1 MGNEARLR
9 ELWAA
14 PELAQLP
21 PLLAALDALA
31 LMLRAQHP
39 TLDDPWTATDP
50 ASLLEAR
57 ALITVIATARRQL
70 VAYRRAVHR
79 ALRVPYCDADD
90 LPF

>member
-1 MGNEARLR
+1 MRD
-9 ELWAA
+9 LWAA

-31 LMLRAQHP
+31 IMLRAQHP
-39 TLDDPWTATDP
+39 TLDHEWTATDP

-57 ALITVIATARRQL
+57 ALIAVIASARTQL
-70 VAYRRAVHR
+70 VAYRRTVGR
-79 ALRVPYCDADD
+79 ALRNPLSDSDD

>member
-1 MGNEARLR
+1 VNDSRLR

-31 LMLRAQHP
+31 TMLRAQHP
-39 TLDDPWTATDP
+39 TLDHEWTATDP
-50 ASLLEAR
+50 PSLLEAR
-57 ALITVIATARRQL
+57 ALVAVIATTRNQL
-70 VAYRRAVHR
+70 IAYRRAVAR
-79 ALRVPYCDADD
+79 ALRNPCADGDD

>member
-1 MGNEARLR
+1 VNDARLR

-21 PLLAALDALA
+21 PLLAAFNALA
-31 LMLRAQHP
+31 AMLRAQHP
-39 TLDDPWTATDP
+39 TLDHEWTATDP

-57 ALITVIATARRQL
+57 ALVAVIATTRAQL
-70 VAYRRAVHR
+70 VAYRRAVGR
-79 ALRVPYCDADD
+79 ALRDPDGNGDD

>member
-1 MGNEARLR
+1 VNDARLR

-21 PLLAALDALA
+21 PLLAGLDALA
-31 LMLRAQHP
+31 IMLRAQHP
-39 TLDDPWTATDP
+39 TLDHEWTAADP

-57 ALITVIATARRQL
+57 ALIAVIASTRRRL
-70 VAYRRAVHR
+70 VAYRRAVGR
-79 ALRVPYCDADD
+79 ALRDPYCDGDD

>member
-1 MGNEARLR
+1 MNRSRLR

-21 PLLAALDALA
+21 PLLAGLDALA
-31 LMLRAQHP
+31 IMLRAQHP
-39 TLDDPWTATDP
+39 TLDHEWTSTDP

-57 ALITVIATARRQL
+57 ALVATIASARSQL
-70 VAYRRAVHR
+70 VAYRRAVGR
-79 ALRVPYCDADD
+79 ALRDQQRDGDD

>member
-1 MGNEARLR
+1 VTDARLR

-21 PLLAALDALA
+21 PLLAGLDALA
-31 LMLRAQHP
+31 VMLRAQHP
-39 TLDDPWTATDP
+39 TIDAEWTPTDP
-50 ASLLEAR
+50 ASLFHAR
-57 ALITVIATARRQL
+57 ALIVVIATARSQL

-79 ALRVPYCDADD
+79 ALRDPYCDSDD

>member
-1 MGNEARLR
+1 VTDVRLR

-21 PLLAALDALA
+21 PLLAGLDALA
-31 LMLRAQHP
+31 TMLRAQHP
-39 TLDDPWTATDP
+39 TLDHEWTPTDP

-57 ALITVIATARRQL
+57 ALIAVIASARRQL
-70 VAYRRAVHR
+70 VAYRRVVSR
-79 ALRVPYCDADD
+79 ALRDPYCDSDD

>member
-1 MGNEARLR
+1 VTNVRLR

-21 PLLAALDALA
+21 PLLAGLDALA
-31 LMLRAQHP
+31 VMLRAQHP
-39 TLDDPWTATDP
+39 TLDHEWTPTDP

-57 ALITVIATARRQL
+57 ALIAVIASARSQL
-70 VAYRRAVHR
+70 VAYRRAISR
-79 ALRVPYCDADD
+79 ALREPYCDSDD